1 MDEQT
6 TYIALLRGINV
17 GGHRPLKMEE
27 LRQMFVMLGFEN
39 VSTYIQSG
47 NVVFDA
53 ADQDESQLATKIK
66 NQIAD
71 TFEYDVPM
79 IICTV
84 EQLQKTLAEL
94 PFQKRESWKR
104 YISFLSEQPNE
115 KKQQK
120 LVSQSNEIECFKM
133 GNLVVY
139 AHIDKETDQK
149 QQFSTS
155 FIERTL
161 KVSVTNRNL
170 RTVRKILTLAS
181 SR

>member
-1 MDEQT
+1 LDEQT

-84 EQLQKTLAEL
+84 EQLQKTLA
-94 PFQKRESWKR
+94 
-104 YISFLSEQPNE
+104 
-115 KKQQK
+115 
-120 LVSQSNEIECFKM
+120 
-133 GNLVVY
+133 
-139 AHIDKETDQK
+139 
-149 QQFSTS
+149 
-155 FIERTL
+155 
-161 KVSVTNRNL
+161 
-170 RTVRKILTLAS
+170 
-181 SR
+181 